1 MDKINSKDLKKL
13 INFLEEFSWISKK
26 YNSIDIQRITNGI
39 SELEY
44 ASSNDKSF
52 YNIKYKNQEKVFLIG
67 CLPSLLM
74 DRELFVKNKDLSDF
88 AGIIGVDI
96 NQPEKRS
103 RDEIIG
109 KIICSIQDESSKY
122 STNEISQLIYKLTN
136 DTSIIENMKFE
147 KRLLSDNYNWNDA
160 IRNLFLKDN

>member
-13 INFLEEFSWISKK
+13 LNFLEEFSWISKK
-26 YNSIDIQRITNGI
+26 YNSIDIQRITNDI
-39 SELEY
+39 SELKY
-44 ASSNDKSF
+44 THSGDNLSC
-52 YNIKYKNQEKVFLIG
+52 NIRYKNQEKIFLIG

-88 AGIIGVDI
+88 AKIIGVDI

-109 KIICSIQDESSKY
+109 KIICSIQDETSKY
-122 STNEISQLIYKLTN
+122 STNEISQLIHRLTN
-136 DTSIIENMKFE
+136 DVNIIENIKSE
-147 KRLLSDNYNWNDA
+147 KRLLNDNYNWNDA

>member
-1 MDKINSKDLKKL
+1 MDKINSKDLKRL

-26 YNSIDIQRITNGI
+26 YNSIDIQKITKDIRG
-39 SELEY
+39 LEQDD
-44 ASSNDKSF
+44 SDNKLF
-52 YNIKYKNQEKVFLIG
+52 YNIKYKNQEKIFLIG

-88 AGIIGVDI
+88 AKIIGVDI
-96 NQPEKRS
+96 NLPEKRS

-109 KIICSIQDESSKY
+109 KIICSIQDESSTY

-136 DTSIIENMKFE
+136 DANIIENMKNE
-147 KRLLSDNYNWNDA
+147 KRILNDNYNWNNA
-160 IRNLFLKDN
+160 IRNLFLKGN